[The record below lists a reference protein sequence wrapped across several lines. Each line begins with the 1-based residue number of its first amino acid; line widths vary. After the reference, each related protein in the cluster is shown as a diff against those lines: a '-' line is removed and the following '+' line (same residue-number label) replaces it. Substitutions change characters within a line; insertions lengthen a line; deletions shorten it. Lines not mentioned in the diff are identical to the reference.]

1 MELDKKGG
9 VFANIFCIYF
19 FNWKRFEF
27 MSVVRFFFFH
37 PDRVPRSSSL
47 PLMPRI
53 YRDILAPQRDL

>member
-19 FNWKRFEF
+19 FMEAIRIY
-27 MSVVRFFFFH
+27 VGRAILFFFH